1 MLAQPV
7 RVEWASPPEE
17 WMRPAALAFET
28 AVFQCFGHAPIVNN
42 PSALVIHINTF
53 RESGRPATCVGEE
66 LEDLSST
73 QVELVS
79 DPMSY
84 VVPKEAALSTSW
96 GRFLIRHGWMTK
108 FQFTTLIAAVALI
121 TVSPGRQVLTF
132 KDGRKSSQGH
142 IVTQMG
148 SVILLLLFVSSS
160 LHTMSK
166 GMVKI
171 CVWYFDWLAIA
182 AFAALAET
190 AWAWEVFDGVGTENM
205 TTFKI
210 LISNCETIGRVAV
223 HCVFALMDAW
233 TVSIRAKACTLL
245 VYDFCVIWLY
255 VNSRWNVQWSE
266 VPVDILW
273 TARTTRKVIFLTAMS
288 NIAVFGFKLLLPYI
302 CGYPCALLRSAFIGR
317 VREPLMP
324 DDMHSWPWN
333 NIFPKQSVVQCQSE
347 WTGTQAVA
355 RFSSVLSS
363 TSVGCRFESQV
374 ADVTTTRHGVCSMNV
389 ASQTEHESVIEYD
402 VGELQLSRPTPIQFE
417 NPFDL

>member
-1 MLAQPV
+1 
-7 RVEWASPPEE
+7 
-17 WMRPAALAFET
+17 
-28 AVFQCFGHAPIVNN
+28 
-42 PSALVIHINTF
+42 
-53 RESGRPATCVGEE
+53 
-66 LEDLSST
+66 
-73 QVELVS
+73 
-79 DPMSY
+79 
-84 VVPKEAALSTSW
+84 
-96 GRFLIRHGWMTK
+96 
-108 FQFTTLIAAVALI
+108 
-121 TVSPGRQVLTF
+121 
-132 KDGRKSSQGH
+132 
-142 IVTQMG
+142 
-148 SVILLLLFVSSS
+148 
-160 LHTMSK
+160 
-166 GMVKI
+166 
-171 CVWYFDWLAIA
+171 
-182 AFAALAET
+182 
-190 AWAWEVFDGVGTENM
+190 VFDGVGTENM

-210 LISNCETIGRVAV
+210 LISSCETIGRVAV

-233 TVSIRAKACTLL
+233 TVSVRAKACTLL
-245 VYDFCVIWLY
+245 VYDFSVIWLY

-273 TARTTRKVIFLTAMS
+273 TARTTRKVIFLSAMS

-302 CGYPCALLRSAFIGR
+302 CGYPFALLRSAFIGR

-402 VGELQLSRPTPIQFE
+402 VEERQLSRPTPIQFE
-417 NPFDL
+417 NPFDYDAHQTKSL